1 MACNCEYI
9 VDYKSVLS
17 IFAGVMLIASEI
29 MAVSKKTKAN
39 GIFHL
44 ILIYLEKK
52 FRNDEENPGELL
64 EELEGEEL
72 EDEELEDEILED
84 EILEGVLDEE
94 CRFFP

>member
-1 MACNCEYI
+1 
-9 VDYKSVLS
+9 
-17 IFAGVMLIASEI
+17 MLIASEI

-52 FRNDEENPGELL
+52 FRNDGEIPEEL
-64 EELEGEEL
+64 LEGEE
-72 EDEELEDEILED
+72 LED

-94 CRFFP
+94 RRFFP

>member
-1 MACNCEYI
+1 METGCNCEYV

-17 IFAGVMLIASEI
+17 VLAGVMLIASEI

-52 FRNDEENPGELL
+52 FRNDEEIPEEL
-64 EELEGEEL
+64 LEGEEL
-72 EDEELEDEILED
+72 LED

-94 CRFFP
+94 RRFFP

>member
-1 MACNCEYI
+1 METGCNCEYV

-17 IFAGVMLIASEI
+17 VLAGVMLIASEI

-52 FRNDEENPGELL
+52 FRNDEEIPRELL
-64 EELEGEEL
+64 EE
-72 EDEELEDEILED
+72 EELEDEILD
-84 EILEGVLDEE
+84 GVLDEE
-94 CRFFP
+94 RRFFP

>member
-1 MACNCEYI
+1 MGTNCEYV

-17 IFAGVMLIASEI
+17 VFAGMMLIASEI

-52 FRNDEENPGELL
+52 FRNDEEIPREL
-64 EELEGEEL
+64 LEGEE
-72 EDEELEDEILED
+72 LED

-94 CRFFP
+94 RRFFP

>member
-1 MACNCEYI
+1 MSCNCEYV

-52 FRNDEENPGELL
+52 FRNDEEIPRELL
-64 EELEGEEL
+64 EGGEL
-72 EDEELEDEILED
+72 LED

-94 CRFFP
+94 RRFFP